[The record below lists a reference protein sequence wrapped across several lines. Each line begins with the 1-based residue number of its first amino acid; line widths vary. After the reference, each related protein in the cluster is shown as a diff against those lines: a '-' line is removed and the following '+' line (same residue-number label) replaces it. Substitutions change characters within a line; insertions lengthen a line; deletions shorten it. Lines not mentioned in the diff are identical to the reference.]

1 MGIRI
6 AWSARSTGG
15 KVKLACPA
23 PRITGATITCS
34 RSRHPAARNRDTV
47 DRAAFDQ
54 DSAKAVAGQSGKDRR
69 RRDLPVTCRQGNC
82 FNARW
87 RRAPCSLRND
97 QQAARTI
104 GSKYLGFAAQP
115 AFGIDDHARRM
126 RSRHT
131 PHGELRIV
139 GDGGADAYN
148 DTVYQ
153 SPQPMQ
159 VGKARRA
166 VDVF

>member
-47 DRAAFDQ
+47 TAPPSIRIRRRPWPARAARI
-54 DSAKAVAGQSGKDRR
+54 AAGAICPSLAGKVIVSTPGGGVHRVPCATISKRR
-69 RRDLPVTCRQGNC
+69 VPSEANTLASWPSLPLGSMTT
-82 FNARW
+82 
-87 RRAPCSLRND
+87 RAGCGPD
-97 QQAARTI
+97 
-104 GSKYLGFAAQP
+104 
-115 AFGIDDHARRM
+115 
-126 RSRHT
+126 T